1 MPDPDDPSPA
11 GEQQEHAQPEGDAPN
26 LGPTSDPSG
35 RDFGD
40 SAGYG
45 SGGSTRDY
53 QEVVGENPVTA
64 GRPNP
69 LDAVTRRSHRA
80 ARVRIGKARTPP
92 TDRKAAPVSK
102 IRAGCVSADIPAF
115 VWNREGFR
123 PARTGTLAPRPAMP
137 FMAPPKA
144 GPQPPPDAYEPA
156 WLDERR
162 PRTDIPRSDG
172 ADCRNW

>member
-1 MPDPDDPSPA
+1 MPDPRTPKADPPSSDE
-11 GEQQEHAQPEGDAPN
+11 GREHKQTEGDIPN

-69 LDAVTRRSHRA
+69 LDV
-80 ARVRIGKARTPP
+80 V
-92 TDRKAAPVSK
+92 
-102 IRAGCVSADIPAF
+102 IP
-115 VWNREGFR
+115 
-123 PARTGTLAPRPAMP
+123 PRPQGNQDS
-137 FMAPPKA
+137 KDQEKE
-144 GPQPPPDAYEPA
+144 G
-156 WLDERR
+156 
-162 PRTDIPRSDG
+162 T
-172 ADCRNW
+172 

>member
-1 MPDPDDPSPA
+1 MPDPRNLKADPPSSD
-11 GEQQEHAQPEGDAPN
+11 ERREHKQTEGDILN

-69 LDAVTRRSHRA
+69 LDAV
-80 ARVRIGKARTPP
+80 IPP
-92 TDRKAAPVSK
+92 
-102 IRAGCVSADIPAF
+102 
-115 VWNREGFR
+115 
-123 PARTGTLAPRPAMP
+123 
-137 FMAPPKA
+137 
-144 GPQPPPDAYEPA
+144 GPQGNQDNRDQEK
-156 WLDERR
+156 EG
-162 PRTDIPRSDG
+162 T
-172 ADCRNW
+172 

>member
-1 MPDPDDPSPA
+1 MPDPNADPPSAGKQGEPA
-11 GEQQEHAQPEGDAPN
+11 QTEGDVPN

-69 LDAVTRRSHRA
+69 LDAVIPPSRQAATMRSDR
-80 ARVRIGKARTPP
+80 ARTPP
-92 TDRKAAPVSK
+92 VDQ
-102 IRAGCVSADIPAF
+102 
-115 VWNREGFR
+115 R
-123 PARTGTLAPRPAMP
+123 PKP
-137 FMAPPKA
+137 
-144 GPQPPPDAYEPA
+144 
-156 WLDERR
+156 
-162 PRTDIPRSDG
+162 
-172 ADCRNW
+172 

>member
-1 MPDPDDPSPA
+1 MPHPDGPSSDPSAAGNRKEPA
-11 GEQQEHAQPEGDAPN
+11 QTGGDVPN

-69 LDAVTRRSHRA
+69 LDAV
-80 ARVRIGKARTPP
+80 IPP
-92 TDRKAAPVSK
+92 EPHGSDK
-102 IRAGCVSADIPAF
+102 
-115 VWNREGFR
+115 EG
-123 PARTGTLAPRPAMP
+123 A
-137 FMAPPKA
+137 
-144 GPQPPPDAYEPA
+144 
-156 WLDERR
+156 
-162 PRTDIPRSDG
+162 
-172 ADCRNW
+172 